1 MACLQLSNCESL
13 KEMHPQ
19 RIGHNLEI
27 TPVAVLNPTHLRKI
41 SLDKNNV
48 SITIVFNITP
58 HTACPLGRGGL
69 EPREVWM
76 RYKGLQLDRFQEE
89 AIAAINRDTSVIV
102 TAPTGAGKTLIA
114 EYAVEKCLKENQRVI
129 YTAPIK
135 ALSNQKY
142 RDFYAEYGE
151 KIGIVTGD
159 VVLNPY
165 AQVLL
170 MTTEIFRNTIFDN
183 IERLQ
188 DVAYVIFDEIHYIND
203 IERGTV
209 WEESIIFAP
218 QHIKFVCLSATIPN
232 INPFTEWMQSVRDI
246 DIEIV
251 EELKRPVP
259 LKHYLYFK
267 DYGIG
272 QASHITRLRKISQPD
287 IRQRKSGAFQ
297 NRTLPAFP
305 QDFVETR
312 LIPHLRQEK
321 QFPCLYFCF
330 SRKGCE
336 ENAKSLAFG
345 SQLQLLDEEQ
355 TIQILQQFDELC
367 RQFDIAAEK
376 KIAEFRELVSC
387 GIAYHHAG
395 MLPTLKEVVERLF
408 TSGLIQFLFT
418 TETFAVGINMP
429 ACTVIFDSLEKFDGI
444 GFRHLKA
451 REYHQMAGRAG
462 RRGIDTIGYVYA
474 QIVPAYA
481 DADEIQRIVSNKIE
495 PIESQFN
502 LSYSSILNLYE
513 KYGDDIYDVYT
524 MSLSNHQNRVRVAEH
539 SRAVNSKTKKLHTL
553 PEPECIHDGIDGSEQ
568 IRKHYRQKRNHENKL
583 KRLYAEMS
591 QIKSRMRGKKRKKE
605 RLKRLEPLRKQ
616 IKGLKTDGEQSL
628 CTGCQHLNTC
638 AGRYMAIRQAE
649 TQLQKIKKKTKSMK
663 NQPQR
668 QIAARLKVLEELGY
682 IEAQSVLSRGSTAAC
697 IYGYELQLTQLLF
710 NGLFE
715 QLTEDEIN
723 CLMVAIITEPR
734 KDGYFKPLKEER
746 LLEALY
752 AVNAEISSIQHLEV
766 KHKVTEITPLLELRL
781 CTAMLAWSR
790 GCDFDQLEKYADL
803 DAGDFV
809 RTFRL
814 VIDQLRQIR
823 RAMTGHTTLVDK
835 LNRCIGKINRDVVDA
850 ERQLRIGHADL
861 DETKIGESEEPLP
874 IELDDFDL
882 EAESE
887 TSVSS

>member
-1 MACLQLSNCESL
+1 ML
-13 KEMHPQ
+13 
-19 RIGHNLEI
+19 
-27 TPVAVLNPTHLRKI
+27 
-41 SLDKNNV
+41 
-48 SITIVFNITP
+48 
-58 HTACPLGRGGL
+58 
-69 EPREVWM
+69 
-76 RYKGLQLDRFQEE
+76 YKGLQLDRFQEK

-102 TAPTGAGKTLIA
+102 TAPTGAGKTVIA
-114 EYAVEKCLKENQRVI
+114 EYAVEKCLKENRRVI

-170 MTTEIFRNTIFDN
+170 MTTEIFRNTIFDD

-188 DVAYVIFDEIHYIND
+188 DVSYVIFDEIHYIND

-209 WEESIIFAP
+209 WEESLIFAP

-232 INPFTEWMQSVRDI
+232 INPFTEWMRSVRDI
-246 DIEIV
+246 HIEIV

-259 LKHYLYFK
+259 LEHYLYFK

-272 QASHITRLRKISQPD
+272 RVEHISALRKRAQHD
-287 IRQRKSGAFQ
+287 TRKRKSDPFEDKTPPA
-297 NRTLPAFP
+297 LPS
-305 QDFVETR
+305 DFVETR

-321 QFPCLYFCF
+321 QLPCLYFCF
-330 SRKGCE
+330 SRRGCE
-336 ENAKSLAFG
+336 ENANSLVLG
-345 SQLQLLDEEQ
+345 SQLQLLNEAQ
-355 TIQILQQFDELC
+355 TGQILKQFDELC
-367 RQFDIAAEK
+367 RQFDIVEER
-376 KIAEFRELVSC
+376 KITEFRKLVSC

-408 TSGLIQFLFT
+408 TSGLIQLLFT

-429 ACTVIFDSLEKFDGI
+429 ACSVVFDSLEKFDGI
-444 GFRHLKA
+444 GFRYLKT
-451 REYHQMAGRAG
+451 REYHQMSGRAG

-474 QIVPAYA
+474 QIIPAYA
-481 DADEIQRIVSNKIE
+481 DAGEIHEVVSNKIE

-502 LSYSSILNLYE
+502 LSYSSILNLYQ

-524 MSLSNHQNRVRVAEH
+524 MSLSNHQNRVQVSQLNNQMNVKR
-539 SRAVNSKTKKLHTL
+539 KKIQTL
-553 PEPECIHDGIDGSEQ
+553 PEPECIHEGIDGSVQ
-568 IRKHYRQKRNHENKL
+568 IKKHYRQKRNHGQKL
-583 KRLYAEMS
+583 QRLYAEKS
-591 QIKSRMRGKKRKKE
+591 QVRSKMRGKKRKKE
-605 RLKRLEPLRKQ
+605 RVKRLEALEKEIERS
-616 IKGLKTDGEQSL
+616 KTTREQSL

-638 AGRYMAIRQAE
+638 GGRYRAIRQEE
-649 TQLQKIKKKTKSMK
+649 TQFEKMRKKTKIMK
-663 NQPQR
+663 NHPQR
-668 QIAARLKVLEELGY
+668 QIAARLKVLEALGY
-682 IEAQSVLSRGSTAAC
+682 IEAQSVLPRGSIATS

-734 KDGYFKPLKEER
+734 KDGYFKPLKDEH
-746 LLEALY
+746 LLEVLY
-752 AVNAEISSIQHLEV
+752 AVNAEISRIQRLEV
-766 KHKVTEITPLLELRL
+766 KHKVTEITPPLEFRL

-823 RAMTGHTTLVDK
+823 RAMSGHTALVEK

-850 ERQLRIGHADL
+850 ERQLRIGQENL
-861 DETKIGESEEPLP
+861 DAAIAEDPAAVFEQSVSVARGSS
-874 IELDDFDL
+874 DDA

-887 TSVSS
+887 TSISS